1 MIMTRDQFAQAL
13 GFSDYEALMQ
23 DSEAVIREG
32 DIDWF
37 VTKFPC
43 GHWAAWDDAELS
55 LDRVMYFATRGEAVA
70 FHLGAYVE
78 KCREE

>member
-13 GFSDYEALMQ
+13 GFSDFEVLVQA
-23 DSEAVIREG
+23 SESVIKEG

-37 VTKFPC
+37 ITQLPD
-43 GHWAAWDDAELS
+43 GRWAAWDDAELS
-55 LDRVMYFATRGEAVA
+55 LDRVMYFATRREAVA

-78 KCREE
+78 KYR

>member
-1 MIMTRDQFAQAL
+1 MIVTHDQFAQAF

-23 DSEAVIREG
+23 NSEAVIREG

-37 VTKFPC
+37 VTRLPD
-43 GHWAAWDDAELS
+43 GRWAAWDDAELS
-55 LDRVMYFATRGEAVA
+55 LDRVMYFSTRGEAVA